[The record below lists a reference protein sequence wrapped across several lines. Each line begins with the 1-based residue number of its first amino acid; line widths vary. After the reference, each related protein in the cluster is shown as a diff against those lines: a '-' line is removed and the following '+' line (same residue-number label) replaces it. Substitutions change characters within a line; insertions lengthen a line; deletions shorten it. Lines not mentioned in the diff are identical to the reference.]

1 MTELG
6 CKNGMN
12 LESPRGQQLALEVGQ
27 EAGAQRLRAVSA
39 GVVRR
44 YEESTQRGQ
53 QSGQACEW
61 GGVTF

>member
-1 MTELG
+1 
-6 CKNGMN
+6 MN
-12 LESPRGQQLALEVGQ
+12 LESPRGQQMALEVGQ